1 MIGGAHIRTVAVA
14 RGSGGMPRKIRCL
27 EITSKAIFEAK
38 GTRGSAAHPWSL
50 HGKQDFDSVHKHMK
64 IDLVLVIADSSCV
77 YVASRHHCTE
87 KEAIE

>member
-1 MIGGAHIRTVAVA
+1 
-14 RGSGGMPRKIRCL
+14 MPRKIRCL

-38 GTRGSAAHPWSL
+38 GTRRSAAHPWSL